1 MRLHS
6 LLALAATGALLLPL
20 GANAGTVPPGYLT
33 SCVASAS
40 AQPGM
45 TKPAAEKHCSCSVNV
60 IEKKFSDAEIKDHNS
75 TEGVDQ
81 ALKDKAIKLVT
92 QACKAQK

>member
-33 SCVASAS
+33 SCVATAS

-45 TKPAAEKHCSCSVNV
+45 TKQSAEKHCSCSVNV
-60 IEKKFSDAEIKDHNS
+60 IEKNFSDAEIKELNS
-75 TEGVDQ
+75 TDGADQ
-81 ALKDKAIKLVT
+81 KLIDKATQLVT
-92 QACKAQK
+92 KACKPQK